1 MTAIANRRLLRI
13 GWLAPLLLL
22 IIIGCTPASTSA
34 PSPTPVLP
42 TDTPAPPTPAPT
54 TVAPTPTQLPTD
66 IPLPTDTP
74 TPVPP
79 TPTSTPTLEPT
90 PPDEALVP
98 AGPITPPPP
107 DFQPTPPPPPDPAA
121 DDADVWV
128 RDYVELV
135 TAMLNSQQSVQAV
148 LDLLITWSMPSA
160 NGQGDLASFFWAKSA
175 DLDGDG
181 ANEWLMSL
189 PVPERGCGVTFCPAY
204 LVVFEID
211 GELFKPRYVI
221 RGAPPYEVQVQSPEL
236 RRIEDINADG
246 KTEVLVQQLWCGA
259 HTCFTGLTVG
269 RWDGT
274 MWHDLAATPIN
285 QAYTELT
292 IEDRDDDGV
301 LEFTMH
307 GGIIGSVGAGLQ
319 RQHTLIFDWEDGA
332 YRLVQDIPDPS
343 DHPYYLMLDAN
354 TALAEDN
361 WERALELATQAVN
374 NPDFED
380 SMVPVEDVDRRRI
393 ISYAAVE
400 AMLVH
405 AHQGDVPAMGAVLD
419 QVRGYDFV
427 EPNVY
432 TEAAERLLEVYRDTG
447 DAVDACTAMEDV
459 VAQQPDQAVFFQY
472 YGYNTT
478 RITVDQICPLD
489 PPSEG
494 DSPQL

>member
-1 MTAIANRRLLRI
+1 
-13 GWLAPLLLL
+13 
-22 IIIGCTPASTSA
+22 
-34 PSPTPVLP
+34 
-42 TDTPAPPTPAPT
+42 
-54 TVAPTPTQLPTD
+54 
-66 IPLPTDTP
+66 
-74 TPVPP
+74 
-79 TPTSTPTLEPT
+79 LEPT
-90 PPDEALVP
+90 PPAEALVP
-98 AGPITPPPP
+98 TGPVTPPPP

-121 DDADVWV
+121 DDEDVWV

-135 TAMLNSQQSVQAV
+135 TAMLNSQRSVQAV
-148 LDLLITWSMPSA
+148 LDLLISWSTLAEEGP
-160 NGQGDLASFFWAKSA
+160 GDSASFFWAEST
-175 DLDGDG
+175 DMDGDG
-181 ANEWLMSL
+181 ANEWLVSL
-189 PVPERGCGVTFCPAY
+189 PIPERGCGVTFCPAY
-204 LVVFEID
+204 LVVFEVD

-221 RGAPPYEVQVQSPEL
+221 RGNPPYEIQMQSPE
-236 RRIEDINADG
+236 RPRIQDVNADG
-246 KTEVLVQQLWCGA
+246 ETEVLIQQRWCGA

-274 MWHDLAATPIN
+274 SWHNLAADPIS
-285 QAYTELT
+285 QAYTDLT

-307 GGIIGSVGAGLQ
+307 GGIFGSVGAGLQ
-319 RQHTLIFDWEDGA
+319 REHTLIFDWEDGA

-354 TALAEDN
+354 TALAKGD
-361 WERALELATQAVN
+361 WDWALELTTRAVD

-393 ISYAAVE
+393 ISYAAIE

-405 AHQGDVPAMGAVLD
+405 AHQGEISAMEAVLE

-447 DAVDACTAMEDV
+447 DAVEACAAMEDV
-459 VAQQPDQAVFFQY
+459 VAQQPDEAVFFQY
-472 YGYNTT
+472 YGYNTA

-489 PPSEG
+489 PPTE
-494 DSPQL
+494 DDAPLL